1 MNDVVLLS
9 LAALVGIGFVLA
21 YLACF
26 AGKESSLCDAKAGE
40 VFSFEYLQPLTG
52 ENKRHRV
59 KVIEPVVRLTNT
71 QIQNMNRQSSY
82 RKHDPDFER
91 TNHLVTCAT
100 GDGNVSFYQAW
111 AKSQYAA
118 LVHTSTHLYI
128 PAP

>member
-26 AGKESSLCDAKAGE
+26 TGQESSLCDAKAGE

-52 ENKRHRV
+52 ENKRHRG

-100 GDGNVSFYQAW
+100 GDGEYRQFYCERAVNCRKPLFGSVF
-111 AKSQYAA
+111 A
-118 LVHTSTHLYI
+118 
-128 PAP
+128 

>member
-1 MNDVVLLS
+1 MNDFVLLG
-9 LAALVGIGFVLA
+9 LAALVSIGFVFA

-26 AGKESSLCDAKAGE
+26 TGKESSLCDAKAGE

-100 GDGNVSFYQAW
+100 GDGEYRQFYCERAVNCRKPLFGSVF
-111 AKSQYAA
+111 A
-118 LVHTSTHLYI
+118 
-128 PAP
+128 

>member
-26 AGKESSLCDAKAGE
+26 TGKESSLCDAQAGE

-100 GDGNVSFYQAW
+100 GDGEYRQFYCERAVNCRKPLFGSVF
-111 AKSQYAA
+111 A
-118 LVHTSTHLYI
+118 
-128 PAP
+128 